1 MWCTMNQ
8 AECVSVWYTSEW
20 AQTRWGRYGIVSQ
33 LDICPAGNSVVR
45 MSHREFWKSLLVPCT
60 ALNSCNYFPPSLM
73 LPPVAGSS
81 FIQILDT
88 PKLKTWLL
96 NHERGIFGG
105 LLVDEL
111 GYCYRSTLHRSYSA
125 SPKTFQ
131 LIQKAWSSVLTPS
144 SVYSGFWSWTQ
155 GQGNLPAPSH

>member
-1 MWCTMNQ
+1 MDVVHHEPGTM
-8 AECVSVWYTSEW
+8 CVSLIHIRLGTNKMRQICHCE
-20 AQTRWGRYGIVSQ
+20 
-33 LDICPAGNSVVR
+33 DICPAGNSVVQ
-45 MSHREFWKSLLVPCT
+45 MSHQEFWKSLLVPFT
-60 ALNSCNYFPPSLM
+60 ALNSCNYFSKSLM

-105 LLVDEL
+105 LLIDEL
-111 GYCYRSTLHRSYSA
+111 GYCYHSTLRRSYSA

-131 LIQKAWSSVLTPS
+131 LIQKAWSLVLTPPS
-144 SVYSGFWSWTQ
+144 IYSCF
-155 GQGNLPAPSH
+155 